1 MLECRNKSKKEY
13 CQYKNNQ
20 NLILCT
26 RLLKNNQKKS
36 IIKKRREFAMENRIR
51 VLRKERNLTQSELA
65 EILGVNQSI
74 VQKLETGATDLDLPW
89 MRRLASALAI
99 SPLELLPEDI
109 ISPEEVAV
117 LTVIRKKTTSEDSKI
132 QAKDKANRY
141 KSNQR

>member
-1 MLECRNKSKKEY
+1 MNKSKKEY

-74 VQKLETGATDLDLPW
+74 VQKLETGTTDLDLPW
-89 MRRLASALAI
+89 MRRLASALAV

-117 LTVIRKKTTSEDSKI
+117 LTVIRKKTTNEDSKI

>member
-1 MLECRNKSKKEY
+1 
-13 CQYKNNQ
+13 
-20 NLILCT
+20 
-26 RLLKNNQKKS
+26 
-36 IIKKRREFAMENRIR
+36 MENRIR

-74 VQKLETGATDLDLPW
+74 VQKLETGTTDLDLPW
-89 MRRLASALAI
+89 MRRLASALAV

-117 LTVIRKKTTSEDSKI
+117 LTVIRKKTTNEDSKI